1 MAAPKKKP
9 VTRRRKVEEREYTK
23 LDEHSIWLNEYFK
36 SLRRSGFSR
45 DDALWL
51 IATPESYPDWVQN
64 PTLDDIR
71 KHIDEEDED

>member
-9 VTRRRKVEEREYTK
+9 VTRKRTVKDNEYTK

-36 SLRRSGFSR
+36 SLRRSGFLR

-51 IATPESYPDWVQN
+51 IATPESYPSWVDLPNRQ
-64 PTLDDIR
+64 DILN
-71 KHIDEEDED
+71 HIEDEEDE

>member
-9 VTRRRKVEEREYTK
+9 VTRKRAVQDREYTK

-36 SLRRSGFSR
+36 SLRRSGFTR

-51 IATPESYPDWVQN
+51 IATPESYPSWVDLPSRQ
-64 PTLDDIR
+64 DILN
-71 KHIDEEDED
+71 HIEDEEDE